1 MLSDDMKAL
10 LVSQPKTEAL
20 REYRWTA
27 PMFYRALDAGAFGLW
42 PKVELV
48 RGRIIEHPG
57 QTPLHAN
64 SVRRVSRRFRN
75 VLEPALRVF
84 EHYPLT
90 IAEDTHI
97 DADVLVVSGQW
108 SDDQEQHPGPADTAL
123 LVEVSDL
130 TVSYDLGEKAL
141 LYAAA
146 GIVEYWVV
154 LAQENAV
161 VRHREPTPNG
171 YQSVMCLVGADMISP
186 LALPE
191 AVWAINMLLG
201 REEAPR
207 EN

>member
-130 TVSYDLGEKAL
+130 TVSYDLGEKPFFTRQ
-141 LYAAA
+141 
-146 GIVEYWVV
+146 
-154 LAQENAV
+154 LASLSIGSFWRKRTLSFVTGSRRQTAIKASCV
-161 VRHREPTPNG
+161 WPEPT
-171 YQSVMCLVGADMISP
+171 
-186 LALPE
+186 
-191 AVWAINMLLG
+191 
-201 REEAPR
+201 
-207 EN
+207 